1 MSQWRQ
7 LGLLIVVLGFT
18 AFVLGAACTPSSS
31 SSSAAAPPMS
41 EFDQQR
47 SWDDLVKQVKFG
59 FRIPGTK
66 PHVATRDWLAAQLKA
81 CTPSVSLQPFT
92 HHRLMEKTVPMWNII
107 ADLPGAGVA
116 PREKVLLC
124 AHWDSRP
131 FSDHDLDPSKRKTP
145 IDGADDG
152 ASGVAVLLEIARQLH
167 ARPIARDV
175 EIVLFDGEDY
185 GPGIEDMLLGSQYY
199 AAHLPAAK
207 PSWGILLDMV
217 GYKDL
222 AIYREP
228 SSEEAAKAVNDRVF
242 HAARELGYLRAGELT
257 GFVDALYQYEITD
270 DHTPLNKA
278 GVPTADLI
286 DFDYPPWHT
295 TGDTI
300 DKCSAESL
308 KIVGKTVLYAIQ
320 E

>member
-1 MSQWRQ
+1 VLFWRQ
-7 LGLLIVVLGFT
+7 LGLLIFALGFT

-31 SSSAAAPPMS
+31 TSAAPPTT

-47 SWDDLVKQVKFG
+47 AWNDLTAQVKFG
-59 FRIPGTK
+59 YRIPGTK
-66 PHVATRDWLAAQLKA
+66 THMKTRDWLAAQLKA
-81 CTPSVSLQPFT
+81 STTAVTLQPFH
-92 HHRLMEKTVPMWNII
+92 HHRVGEKDVAMWNIV
-107 ADLPGAGVA
+107 ADFTGTGAA

-131 FSDHDLDPSKRKTP
+131 FSDHDPDPAKRKTP

-152 ASGVAVLLEIARQLH
+152 ASGVAVLLEIARQLK
-167 ARPIARDV
+167 AQPIARDV
-175 EIVLFDGEDY
+175 EIVLFDGEDF

-199 AAHLPAAK
+199 ANQLSAAK
-207 PSWGILLDMV
+207 PSWGILLDMI

-222 AIYREP
+222 TIYREP
-228 SSEEAAKAVNDRVF
+228 TSEKAAPKVNDRVF
-242 HAARELGYLRAGELT
+242 YAARALGYLRTGDFI
-257 GFVDALYQYEITD
+257 GFVDAPYPYDITD

-278 GVPTADLI
+278 GVPTVDLI

-300 DKCSAESL
+300 EQCSAEAL
-308 KIVGKTVLYAIQ
+308 KVVGKTVLLAIQ